1 MATREAQ
8 MTVTFRS
15 AVATLGIVV
24 ALFLGFGAVD
34 ELLVRG
40 IRGGEIQ
47 PLVVGLLGTAV
58 SLLLAMAALALWRQ
72 HRSARRMAIIA
83 AVAGISFHAYAALP
97 PHRNAGLLVLLVAAA
112 YTAALLGIAL
122 GQRPTRPREDDVR
135 RA

>member
-1 MATREAQ
+1 

-15 AVATLGIVV
+15 AVAALGIVV

-40 IRGGEIQ
+40 IRGGETQ

-58 SLLLAMAALALWRQ
+58 SLLLAMAAIALWRQ

-83 AVAGISFHAYAALP
+83 AVAGIAFHAYAALP

-112 YTAALLGIAL
+112 YSAALLGIAL
-122 GQRPTRPREDDVR
+122 GQRPTSPPEGGAR